1 VDPKF
6 AALVEHLAPNLE
18 RLREIAPHQNGALPP
33 DMPKC
38 GVYLFSEGDKHLY
51 VGRSNNMRGRY
62 GRHCLPGATYKQ
74 AAFAFIL
81 AREQTGNL
89 KAAYR
94 PEGGRAWLMEQPDF
108 GEAFIAA
115 KERIRNMTID
125 MWKSL
130 IRTDKRSSKSTQRLC
145 WAQSTMILERI
156 EQSFWRST
164 FATRGAQKSASP
176 RLHDSPPQ
184 RLRRWAFRFCAKLKS
199 SRCCAVHGRPRLNK
213 KLHLFLL
220 RN

>member
-18 RLREIAPHQNGALPP
+18 RLREMAPHHNGGVPP

-62 GRHCLPGATYKQ
+62 GRHRLPGATYKQ

-108 GEAFIAA
+108 REAFIAA
-115 KERIRNMTID
+115 KERIRNMD
-125 MWKSL
+125 YRYVEEPDQNSQAL
-130 IRTDKRSSKSTQRLC
+130 
-145 WAQSTMILERI
+145 LEI
-156 EQSFWRST
+156 YAAIVLGTKYNDFGT
-164 FATRGAQKSASP
+164 
-176 RLHDSPPQ
+176 H
-184 RLRRWAFRFCAKLKS
+184 
-199 SRCCAVHGRPRLNK
+199 
-213 KLHLFLL
+213 
-220 RN
+220 